1 VTSYAELC
9 RSAKGRH
16 LLLLLTEASPPKAK
30 AGIPALALRVLDLL
44 TQKDGP
50 LDEMLAEWAARQG
63 YVTYR
68 HLAIPRDNKRL
79 MVEASVC
86 WLPQVRLVRNGKILL
101 RSSVAMGDGNQFI
114 AQNVGG
120 LSLRFAP
127 GQQAPVNL
135 LAALDAEMERTSFRH
150 GENHSKKA

>member
-1 VTSYAELC
+1 MSYTELC
-9 RSAKGRH
+9 QSVKGRP

-50 LDEMLAEWAARQG
+50 LDEALTEWAARHG
-63 YVTYR
+63 FVTYR

-86 WLPQVRLVRNGKILL
+86 WLPQVRLVKNGKILL

-127 GQQAPVNL
+127 GQRAPVNL
-135 LAALDAEMERTSFRH
+135 LDALDAEIERTSLAH
-150 GENHSKKA
+150 GNQNKAPR